1 MCSQECIRESMQ
13 THAANFHCFEKFRDA
28 CVLRFV
34 DNVLVDFDLAMNII
48 SSAQNVTWNFSTQLK
63 STVQ

>member
-1 MCSQECIRESMQ
+1 MCNQECIRESMQ

-34 DNVLVDFDLAMNII
+34 DNVLVDTMNII
-48 SSAQNVTWNFSTQLK
+48 SNTQNVTWNFSTQLK